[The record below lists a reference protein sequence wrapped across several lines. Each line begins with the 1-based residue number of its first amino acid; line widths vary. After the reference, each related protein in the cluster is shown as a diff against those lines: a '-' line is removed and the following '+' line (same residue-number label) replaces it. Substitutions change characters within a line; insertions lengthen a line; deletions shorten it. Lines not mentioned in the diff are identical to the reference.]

1 MKDIISNDSLY
12 KLDPYKKLTEEQEK
26 LKEHIFKFCYNHLK
40 DEHAIF
46 LINGAAGTGKS
57 LLLSSIFNN
66 LQNISRSDSSNALY
80 DTNNYLLVNHPEM
93 LKLYKE
99 IAGKAPNLL
108 KKNFERPTTFINRMA
123 KNNTRAD
130 IVLIDEA
137 HLLLTKKDPYNHFN
151 QDNQLEEIIKHSHI
165 VILVFD
171 ENQVLKFK
179 SYWKNEKI
187 HSFLKTIPSEFY
199 RLTNQIR
206 VQADKN
212 IYEWIDAFSKGILKP
227 LPTKQI
233 FDFRI
238 FDNANEMY
246 KLIKNQNSKYGLCRM
261 LATYD
266 FPYKL
271 DGKDYYVTT
280 DTFKLRWDRNKPH
293 DQKPWAERPDTINE
307 VGSVY
312 TIQGF
317 DLNYS
322 GIILGP
328 SVSYNFE
335 KDKIVINPNKYEDSA
350 AYMGS
355 SKIDYP
361 TEAKCK
367 IILNSIN
374 VLMTRARKGMYIH
387 AADINLRKKLLS
399 LIKSAVTNIT

>member
-179 SYWKNEKI
+179 SYWKNEK
-187 HSFLKTIPSEFY
+187 Y
-199 RLTNQIR
+199 
-206 VQADKN
+206 
-212 IYEWIDAFSKGILKP
+212 
-227 LPTKQI
+227 
-233 FDFRI
+233 
-238 FDNANEMY
+238 
-246 KLIKNQNSKYGLCRM
+246 
-261 LATYD
+261 
-266 FPYKL
+266 
-271 DGKDYYVTT
+271 
-280 DTFKLRWDRNKPH
+280 
-293 DQKPWAERPDTINE
+293 
-307 VGSVY
+307 
-312 TIQGF
+312 
-317 DLNYS
+317 
-322 GIILGP
+322 
-328 SVSYNFE
+328 
-335 KDKIVINPNKYEDSA
+335 IVF
-350 AYMGS
+350 
-355 SKIDYP
+355 
-361 TEAKCK
+361 
-367 IILNSIN
+367 
-374 VLMTRARKGMYIH
+374 
-387 AADINLRKKLLS
+387 
-399 LIKSAVTNIT
+399 